1 MTEGESSEIEPELIW
16 KAFEQEYLLRDEPYS
31 LVTFRSSTSTSGRD
45 EQVVDMMVRGEEASF
60 KGEGNGPVDA
70 FVDGMSRAGAAIRV
84 LDYSEHALSAG
95 NDALAAAYVECEI
108 AGEIVWGV
116 GIHANIVMASLR
128 AVVSAANRADA
139 TTIPVGLTGV
149 PTGRSDEIRSTH
161 VPSYPAARGEFPRCD
176 PTHGSRCGRGGFVA
190 RIINQVAV
198 FGLGKVGELVAL
210 LLADAG
216 FKVVGLDAAPR
227 PVLTAEGVELE
238 VRPLDVNDEAGL
250 LESLR
255 GVDAVVSCLPWH
267 LNIAVAEAAFHAGV
281 HYFDLTED
289 VATTQ
294 RVHELSA
301 TRTGSALAPQCGLAP
316 GLIGIVGA
324 SLAEGFDEIRSIEL
338 KVGALPQNP
347 TGLLG
352 YAFNWSAE
360 GVVNEYLND
369 CEVLRSGKRQMVPAM
384 TEKERVYIGGI
395 ELEAALTSG
404 GLGTMCE
411 TYEGRV
417 NRLDYKT
424 LRYPGHFRQMHFLF
438 DELNLRDQR
447 ELIGR
452 LLVDAKPPVN
462 DDIVYL
468 HAAVEGVK
476 NAEPF
481 RENYVR
487 AYLPLEIGG
496 RRWRAIS
503 WTTAASAVA
512 VVELVADGRISSA
525 GFVKQEEIALA
536 DLLDTT
542 AGRLFAETGIAPVK
556 KDLT

>member
-1 MTEGESSEIEPELIW
+1 
-16 KAFEQEYLLRDEPYS
+16 
-31 LVTFRSSTSTSGRD
+31 
-45 EQVVDMMVRGEEASF
+45 
-60 KGEGNGPVDA
+60 
-70 FVDGMSRAGAAIRV
+70 
-84 LDYSEHALSAG
+84 
-95 NDALAAAYVECEI
+95 
-108 AGEIVWGV
+108 
-116 GIHANIVMASLR
+116 
-128 AVVSAANRADA
+128 
-139 TTIPVGLTGV
+139 
-149 PTGRSDEIRSTH
+149 
-161 VPSYPAARGEFPRCD
+161 
-176 PTHGSRCGRGGFVA
+176 VA

-198 FGLGKVGELVAL
+198 FGLGKVGELVAV

-227 PVLTAEGVELE
+227 PVHTADGLELE
-238 VRPLDVNDEAGL
+238 VRPLDVTDDAGL
-250 LESLR
+250 RESLR
-255 GVDAVVSCLPWH
+255 GVDAVVSCLPYH
-267 LNIAVAEAAFHAGV
+267 LNIMVAEAAHDAGV

-289 VATTQ
+289 VPTTN
-294 RVHELSA
+294 RVIELSGVDSPSGRA
-301 TRTGSALAPQCGLAP
+301 PSAFAPQCGLAP

-369 CEVLRSGKRQMVPAM
+369 CEVLRSGHRQMVPAM
-384 TEKERVYIGGI
+384 TEKERVFIGGI

-447 ELIGR
+447 DLIGG

-468 HAAVEGVK
+468 HAAVEGIK
-476 NAEPF
+476 AAAPF

-487 AYLPLEIGG
+487 GYLPVEIGG
-496 RRWRAIS
+496 RIWRAIS

-512 VVELVADGRISSA
+512 VVELVADGRLPAA
-525 GFVKQEEIALA
+525 GFIKQEDILLA
-536 DLLDTT
+536 DLLDTR
-542 AGRLFAETGIAPVK
+542 AGRLFDHTTITQSERA
-556 KDLT
+556 

>member
-1 MTEGESSEIEPELIW
+1 M
-16 KAFEQEYLLRDEPYS
+16 
-31 LVTFRSSTSTSGRD
+31 
-45 EQVVDMMVRGEEASF
+45 
-60 KGEGNGPVDA
+60 
-70 FVDGMSRAGAAIRV
+70 
-84 LDYSEHALSAG
+84 
-95 NDALAAAYVECEI
+95 
-108 AGEIVWGV
+108 
-116 GIHANIVMASLR
+116 
-128 AVVSAANRADA
+128 
-139 TTIPVGLTGV
+139 
-149 PTGRSDEIRSTH
+149 
-161 VPSYPAARGEFPRCD
+161 
-176 PTHGSRCGRGGFVA
+176 A
-190 RIINQVAV
+190 RIIHQVAV

-216 FKVVGLDAAPR
+216 FKVVGLDAEPR
-227 PVLTAEGVELE
+227 PLVTADGVELE
-238 VRPLDVNDEAGL
+238 VRPLDVTDDAGL
-250 LESLR
+250 RESLR
-255 GVDAVVSCLPWH
+255 GVDAVVSCLPYH
-267 LNIAVAEAAFHAGV
+267 RNIMVAEAAHDAGV

-289 VATTQ
+289 VPTTQ
-294 RVHELSA
+294 RVLELSES
-301 TRTGSALAPQCGLAP
+301 GPDSAFAPQCGLAP

-324 SLAEGFDEIRSIEL
+324 SLAEQFDEIRSIEL

-369 CEVLRSGKRQMVPAM
+369 CEVLRSGRRQMVPAM
-384 TEKERVYIGGI
+384 TEKERVLIGGI

-404 GLGTMCE
+404 GLGTMCA

-424 LRYPGHFRQMHFLF
+424 MRYPGHFRQMHFLF

-476 NAEPF
+476 AAQPF

-487 AYLPLEIGG
+487 GYLPIEIGG
-496 RRWRAIS
+496 RLWRAIS

-512 VVELVADGRISSA
+512 VVELVADGRLPGA
-525 GFVKQEEIALA
+525 GFIKQEDIALA
-536 DLLDTT
+536 DLLDTR
-542 AGRLFAETGIAPVK
+542 AGRLFDHSTITQSERAH
-556 KDLT
+556 